1 MPDGHDDL
9 CAIARQC
16 MADGRLPPIAADIVY
31 AGYGRGQKCALCG
44 EPISHARVGYTVA
57 DRQRGAL
64 FFHIDC
70 YRAWIKQSGAVAGRR
85 Q

>member
-1 MPDGHDDL
+1 MPDGHVDL

-16 MADGRLPPIAADIVY
+16 IADGRLPPIPAAIVY

-44 EPISHARVGYTVA
+44 QVIQHARIGYTVA
-57 DRQRGAL
+57 DKQRGYL

-70 YRAWIKQSGAVAGRR
+70 YRAWIMELAAVA
-85 Q
+85 QCKQ

>member
-1 MPDGHDDL
+1 MPDVHDHL
-9 CAIARQC
+9 RAIARQHL
-16 MADGRLPPIAADIVY
+16 AHGRLPPIAADIVY
-31 AGYGRGQKCALCG
+31 AGYGRGQRRSLC
-44 EPISHARVGYTVA
+44 EEAISRPRIGYTIA

-70 YRAWIKQSGAVAGRR
+70 YRAWIMESTAVARSK